1 MKLRSSLL
9 WIALA
14 FPALS
19 AQAAALSRTDQNVD
33 YLFES
38 GNNAN
43 VGVAVVSPSVK
54 GTDLAEGSDT
64 GNVAQDFN
72 PVSASVKYQL
82 NDRVALAV
90 GYDQPFGID
99 VKYKDT
105 SYQMSPTSGMEAHAK
120 VHALTTLVGYK
131 TADNLWLYG
140 GPAYYSIKGSVAL
153 PSASTAGYAVNLP
166 TDGAWGYVAGVA
178 YEKPDI
184 ALRAALTY
192 RSSAKYAKSVTES
205 FSGAALPAS
214 ELKFKLP
221 QSVNLD
227 FLTGIMPK
235 TQLITGVRWVNWKQ
249 FKLEPQTYSASFA
262 APLVSFPKDSWEFKL
277 GVGRQ
282 LTDKLSGSV
291 VLIYDTGNGA
301 PVSPLGPPDKGYGI
315 NVGAKYAINKNLD
328 ISGGVQYNW
337 YKNQTVA
344 VEGGGAVTP
353 VASFKKM
360 NVFGAGIQLSVHF

>member
-1 MKLRSSLL
+1 MKLRSGLL
-9 WIALA
+9 MIVLA
-14 FPALS
+14 FPAFS
-19 AQAAALSRTDQNVD
+19 AHSAALSRTDQNVD

-54 GTDLAEGSDT
+54 GTDLAESSDT
-64 GNVAQDFN
+64 GNVAEDFN

-82 NDRVALAV
+82 NDKVALAV

-99 VKYKDT
+99 VKYKAT
-105 SYQMSPTSGMEAHAK
+105 PYNMSPASAMEAHAK
-120 VHALTTLVGYK
+120 VHALTALVGYK
-131 TADNLWLYG
+131 TADNVWFYG
-140 GPAYYSIKGSVAL
+140 GPAYYSVKGSVAL
-153 PSASTAGYAVNLP
+153 PSASTANYTVNLP
-166 TDGAWGYVAGVA
+166 KGGAWGYVAGVA
-178 YEKPDI
+178 YEKPEI

-192 RSSAKYAKSVTES
+192 RSSATYSKKATES
-205 FSGAALPAS
+205 FAGQALPAGD
-214 ELKFKLP
+214 LKFKLP
-221 QSVNLD
+221 QSVNVD

-249 FKLEPQTYSASFA
+249 FKLEPAVYGHYFG

-291 VLIYDTGNGA
+291 VFIYDTGNGA
-301 PVSPLGPPDKGYGI
+301 PVSPLGPPDKGYGV
-315 NVGAKYAINKNLD
+315 NVGVKYALNKNVD

-344 VEGGGAVTP
+344 VEGGGMVTP
-353 VASFKKM
+353 VARFNNMS
-360 NVFGAGIQLSVHF
+360 VLGAGIQLGVHF